1 MNAIQIRRIYAAPAP
16 EDGYR
21 ILVDRLWPRGVSR
34 AENRFDLWA
43 RDVAP
48 SAELRKSF
56 AHQAERFPAFA
67 RAYRAEL
74 DGSPAAA
81 DFVRA
86 CGEILHVS
94 PGHAAVRGK
103 GRARK
108 QRGGPVRVDAAAAGG
123 GSLRDRKD
131 AGIPREPKKPVC
143 MFCIQAFLN
152 RSAACRALRP
162 KPIREFFPAVS

>member
-74 DGSPAAA
+74 DSSPAAA

-86 CGEILHVS
+86 CGEVLTSRPVTLLYAAKDERENN
-94 PGHAAVRGK
+94 AAVLCAWVR
-103 GRARK
+103 
-108 QRGGPVRVDAAAAGG
+108 QRLAE
-123 GSLRDRKD
+123 DR
-131 AGIPREPKKPVC
+131 
-143 MFCIQAFLN
+143 
-152 RSAACRALRP
+152 
-162 KPIREFFPAVS
+162 